1 MASEAIRYRTR
12 RMLADALMEVMRGKQ
27 LDEITIADIVRTCGV
42 SRKAFYY
49 HFEDI
54 YDLAN
59 WALQEE
65 WKEMRPAS
73 NEELITLLQAMIDS
87 IQQNRSFCLS
97 IMNSSQKY
105 RIENL
110 FMDLITDTISHQLGE
125 LESYKCRSQGEI
137 TLGSKCCCIA
147 VVALLGKWLTG
158 ELKCTNSELVYYMK
172 ETITPLS
179 DIL

>member
-1 MASEAIRYRTR
+1 
-12 RMLADALMEVMRGKQ
+12 MLADALMEVMHEKQ
-27 LDEITIADIVRTCGV
+27 LDQITIADIVRTCGV

-59 WALQEE
+59 WALQEK
-65 WKEMRPAS
+65 WKEIGPVP
-73 NEELITLLQAMIDS
+73 NEELMTSLQALIDY

-110 FMDLITDTISHQLGE
+110 CMDQITDAISQRLRKHG
-125 LESYKCRSQGEI
+125 SYKDKSPEEI
-137 TLGSKCCCIA
+137 ILGSKCCCITVIA
-147 VVALLGKWLTG
+147 MLEKWLTG
-158 ELKCTNSELVYYMK
+158 ELKCTNSELVSFMK
-172 ETITPLS
+172 KTITPLS